1 MGDYP
6 TPPGDSV
13 AVFARELKELQRQL
27 SDLQRPGATAIG
39 QVTQKMQDQQAYLSS
54 LITRG
59 ITVPSF
65 ASGSI
70 PGDTTTRYV
79 NAAGAGVTLSHPT
92 GRVLVTVGCERANLD
107 PGNLSA
113 EGSVTFNITR
123 DGETVP
129 WYPSGP
135 SRASVYSQGG
145 RTLGVG
151 VSAVVPVNVGT
162 GTSTFRLAFGHWS
175 ASTTT
180 LASLNVS
187 SPFMVVQVIDAL

>member
-1 MGDYP
+1 MAKYP
-6 TPPGDSV
+6 TPPGDSLEPV
-13 AVFARELKELQRQL
+13 VQQFAEQRRQTR
-27 SDLQRPGATAIG
+27 DLQRPGATAIG
-39 QVTQKMQDQQAYLSS
+39 QVLQKIQDQQAYLSS

-65 ASGSI
+65 SSGPI
-70 PGDTTTRYV
+70 PGDSTTRYV
-79 NAAGAGVTLSHPT
+79 NAAGDGITLSHPT
-92 GRVLVTVGCERANLD
+92 KRVLVTVGCERANLD

-113 EGSVTFNITR
+113 EGSVSFNITR
-123 DGETVP
+123 EGETVP
-129 WYPSGP
+129 WYVSGP

-151 VSAVVPVNVGT
+151 VSAVVPVTVGA

-175 ASTTT
+175 SSTTT

-187 SPFMVVQVIDAL
+187 SPFMVIQVIDAL